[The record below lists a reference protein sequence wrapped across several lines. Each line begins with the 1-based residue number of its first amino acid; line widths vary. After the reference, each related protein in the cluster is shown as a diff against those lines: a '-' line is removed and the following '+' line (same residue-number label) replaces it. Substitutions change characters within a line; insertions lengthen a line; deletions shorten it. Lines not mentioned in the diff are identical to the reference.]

1 VKVKRYATVAAG
13 AAVGYVMGTR
23 AGRERYEELKGQAAH
38 AMRAGWHKGGQMR
51 AARRDHKAQL
61 TGVPELGPGRTVPA
75 TTPSPSVV
83 DPEMD

>member
-1 VKVKRYATVAAG
+1 MKVKRYATVAAG

-38 AMRAGWHKGGQMR
+38 AMRAGWQKGGQMR

-61 TGVPELGPGRTVPA
+61 TGVRELDPGGTDPA
-75 TTPSPSVV
+75 TTPPPSAVAP
-83 DPEMD
+83 DLR